1 MLTRDLDYDLPQEL
15 IAQTPI
21 EPRDAARLLIVRRD
35 TGELT
40 HRVFRDVGEYLR
52 HGDLLIANESR
63 VIPARLRARKVGTG
77 GAVEVLLLRKLDDL
91 TWEALAGG
99 KRIRPGTRLEILDE
113 SHHCAL
119 TAKIVEAREGPQRI
133 VRFEQPIEPL
143 FGVVGVMPLPPYIH
157 VPLADPER
165 YQTIYSHT
173 PGSAAAP
180 TAGLHFT
187 PDLMVALRRQGVE
200 FGLVTLHIGLDTFKP
215 VDEERVEDHHIHSE
229 WCSLSPEVARQINEA
244 KLAGRRV
251 IAVGTTSVRV
261 LETAARKSQMV
272 TTRAALPPHV
282 IPRREAPRNLCAE
295 IPRSQKTLAR
305 NDMAEQLPQMSNLEC
320 QADASLEVCGWR
332 TVSAFEGFSDLFIYP
347 GFQFHVVDAM
357 LTNFHLP
364 RSTLLALVSAFAGRD
379 LILRAYQVAISER
392 YRFYSFGDAMFIV

>member
-1 MLTRDLDYDLPQEL
+1 MLTSDLDYSLPPEL

-40 HRVFRDVGEYLR
+40 HRVFRDVGDYLCP
-52 HGDLLIANESR
+52 GDLLIANETR
-63 VIPARLRARKVGTG
+63 VIPARLRAHKARTG

-91 TWEALAGG
+91 TWEALVGG
-99 KRIRPGTRLEILDE
+99 KRIRSGTRLEILDE
-113 SHHCAL
+113 SHHPAL
-119 TAKIVEAREGPQRI
+119 TAEIVEAREGPRR
-133 VRFEQPIEPL
+133 VVHFEQPIEPL
-143 FGVVGVMPLPPYIH
+143 FGTVGVTPLPPYIH
-157 VPLADPER
+157 EPLTDPER
-165 YQTIYSHT
+165 YQTIYSRT

-187 PDLMVALRRQGVE
+187 PDLMLALRRQGVE

-215 VDEERVEDHHIHSE
+215 VDEERVEDHHIHTE

-261 LETAARKSQMV
+261 LETAARKSLSACPSDV
-272 TTRAALPPHV
+272 
-282 IPRREAPRNLCAE
+282 
-295 IPRSQKTLAR
+295 
-305 NDMAEQLPQMSNLEC
+305 
-320 QADASLEVCGWR
+320 QASACPWQ
-332 TVSAFEGFSDLFIYP
+332 TVSAFDGFTDLFIYP
-347 GFQFHVVDAM
+347 GFQFHVVDV
-357 LTNFHLP
+357 LITNFHLP

-379 LILRAYQVAISER
+379 LILRAYQAAIRER
-392 YRFYSFGDAMFIV
+392 YRFYSFGDAMLIV